1 MRTALQ
7 WSGRVLYRS
16 EFHLARVLLDY
27 VAGID
32 PTGAELAKALVALLP
47 RRNRR
52 PS

>member
-1 MRTALQ
+1 MRAALQ
-7 WSGRVLYRS
+7 WPGRVLYRS

-32 PTGAELAKALVALLP
+32 PSGTELARALVELLP

-52 PS
+52 SS